1 MRGIR
6 NLDKGLKHLES
17 ILKFDGVYFTYD
29 DEVDETQGN
38 VHWAVSDLSFEVNPG
53 DFIAVLGHN
62 GSGKSTLAKLSNAI
76 LIPDK
81 GEVTIK
87 GISTKDE
94 DRTLEIRQHVGMVF
108 QNPDNQIV
116 ATVVEE
122 DVAFGPE
129 NLGLPPEEIRRR
141 VDEALKAVGMYDFR
155 ENEPH
160 KLSGG
165 QKQRVAIAGIIA
177 MQPECV
183 VLDES
188 TAMLDPK
195 GRREV
200 MDTVRKLH
208 DELGMAVVF
217 ITHHMDEA
225 ALADKVLVMDKG
237 KVFLTGTPYEVF
249 RHVDEIRGVGLD
261 VPQATELA
269 LALGLPGDILT
280 YGECADA
287 IMHSLEN

>member
-1 MRGIR
+1 M
-6 NLDKGLKHLES
+6 ES
-17 ILKFDGVYFTYD
+17 LLKFENVFFTYD
-29 DEVDETQGN
+29 EVEENAQREP
-38 VHWAVSDLSFEVNPG
+38 HWAVSDLSFEVNPG

-81 GEVTIK
+81 GTVSVC
-87 GISTKDE
+87 GISTADE
-94 DRTLEIRQHVGMVF
+94 DRTLEIRQHIGMVF

-129 NLGLPPEEIRRR
+129 NLGVEPAEIKKR
-141 VDEALKAVGMYDFR
+141 VDDALNAVGMYDFR
-155 ENEPH
+155 EKEPH

-177 MQPECV
+177 MQPQCI

-188 TAMLDPK
+188 TAMLDPQ
-195 GRREV
+195 GRKEV
-200 MDTVRKLH
+200 MATVRKLH
-208 DELGMAVVF
+208 DDLGIAVVY
-217 ITHHMDEA
+217 ITHFMDEA
-225 ALADKVLVMDKG
+225 ALADRVIVMDKG
-237 KVFLTGTPYEVF
+237 RVFLDGSPYEVF
-249 RHVDEIRGVGLD
+249 KHVDEIRSVGLD

-269 LALGLPGDILT
+269 LSLGMEGNVLT
-280 YGECADA
+280 VEECADA
-287 IMHSLEN
+287 IMHSLET